1 MMLLILKKHNLQRI
15 DFSLLISLLLLLT
28 GGVIS
33 LASIP
38 VLAQVTEKNTALQ
51 KGASGLPIPRFVSL
65 KSDRVNLRQG
75 PSKDHGIVWIYR
87 RSGLPVEIIGEFEQ
101 WRRVRDAEGN
111 DGWIYFSL
119 LSGRRT
125 VLIIPWS
132 GKNLTAS
139 AEIENVTAL
148 HVSNSKS
155 AKIIAT
161 LEAGVLANINECD
174 GDWCSVSVNRFSGW
188 IEQEKLW
195 GVYRGE
201 KVR

>member
-1 MMLLILKKHNLQRI
+1 MATAAASPRYH
-15 DFSLLISLLLLLT
+15 FPVFVATTSIS
-28 GGVIS
+28 V
-33 LASIP
+33 
-38 VLAQVTEKNTALQ
+38 VAQAAESAAALQ

-87 RSGLPVEIIGEFEQ
+87 QAGLPVEIIGEFER

-125 VLIIPWS
+125 VLIVPWS
-132 GKNLTAS
+132 EQNLSAS
-139 AEIENVTAL
+139 AEIENVTTL
-148 HVSNSKS
+148 HASNTKS

-174 GDWCSVSVNRFSGW
+174 GDWCSVSVDRFSGW

-201 KVR
+201 KVK